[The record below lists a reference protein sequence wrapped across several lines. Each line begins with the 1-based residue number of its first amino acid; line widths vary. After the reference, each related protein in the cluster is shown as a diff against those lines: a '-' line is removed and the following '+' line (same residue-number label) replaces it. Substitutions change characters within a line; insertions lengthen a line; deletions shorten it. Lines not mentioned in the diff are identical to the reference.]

1 MLDIR
6 NAASR
11 LRTNVVKSS
20 FILLAMLLSIFGIS
34 VGRAQETINVAKIT
48 CDQFLSGQ
56 PFDSTTVSIWLGGY
70 YHGERHD
77 TVVDLNSFKK
87 GSLDMMD
94 YCILHKDMKLM
105 EAFQNVLGA
114 KK

>member
-1 MLDIR
+1 M
-6 NAASR
+6 
-11 LRTNVVKSS
+11 KSS
-20 FILLAMLLSIFGIS
+20 FILLAMLLSVFGIS
-34 VGRAQETINVAKIT
+34 VGRAQETIDIAKIT

-56 PFDSTTVSIWLGGY
+56 VFDSLTISIWLGGY
-70 YHGERHD
+70 YHGERHN
-77 TVVDLNSFKK
+77 TVVDVSAFKK

>member
-1 MLDIR
+1 M
-6 NAASR
+6 
-11 LRTNVVKSS
+11 KPS
-20 FILLAMLLSIFGIS
+20 FILLAMLIS
-34 VGRAQETINVAKIT
+34 VVGTSVAPAQETIDVAKIT

-77 TVVDLNSFKK
+77 TVIDLNSFKK
-87 GSLDMMD
+87 SSLDMMD
-94 YCILHKDMKLM
+94 YCIERRDMTLM
-105 EAFQNVLGA
+105 EAIENALGY

>member
-1 MLDIR
+1 M
-6 NAASR
+6 
-11 LRTNVVKSS
+11 KPS
-20 FILLAMLLSIFGIS
+20 FILLAMLIS
-34 VGRAQETINVAKIT
+34 VVGTSVAPAQETIDVAKIT

-70 YHGERHD
+70 YHGERHN
-77 TVVDLNSFKK
+77 TVVDVSAFKK

-105 EAFQNVLGA
+105 EALQNVLGA

>member
-1 MLDIR
+1 M
-6 NAASR
+6 
-11 LRTNVVKSS
+11 KPS
-20 FILLAMLLSIFGIS
+20 FILLAMLIS
-34 VGRAQETINVAKIT
+34 VVGTSVAPAQETIDVAKIT

-70 YHGERHD
+70 YHGQRHD
-77 TVVDLNSFKK
+77 TVVDLDSFKK

-94 YCILHKDMKLM
+94 YCVLHKDMKLM
-105 EAFQNVLGA
+105 DALQNVLGA

>member
-1 MLDIR
+1 
-6 NAASR
+6 
-11 LRTNVVKSS
+11 VKPS
-20 FILLAMLLSIFGIS
+20 FILLAMLIS
-34 VGRAQETINVAKIT
+34 VVGTSVAPAQETIDVAKIT

-70 YHGERHD
+70 YHGERHN
-77 TVVDLNSFKK
+77 TVVDVSAFKK

-105 EAFQNVLGA
+105 EALQNVLGA

>member
-6 NAASR
+6 MPDLLRSNAVR
-11 LRTNVVKSS
+11 S
-20 FILLAMLLSIFGIS
+20 FILLAMLLSAFGS
-34 VGRAQETINVAKIT
+34 SAGRAQETIDVAKIT

-77 TVVDLNSFKK
+77 TVANLNAYKK

-94 YCILHKDMKLM
+94 YCVLHNDMSLM